1 MGTNDL
7 ILFVIT
13 VSLTVFHMYRAI
25 SEIYFC
31 YTHKRYLPQLA
42 KRQPGEGEDTF
53 KASKLEEATGWAV
66 NALNWYTTFAV
77 EASTEEVEVDGTDEQ
92 ISALIPRLL
101 RLDRRRLKQLW

>member
-13 VSLTVFHMYRAI
+13 VSLTLFHMYRAI

-66 NALNWYTTFAV
+66 NALTWYTTFAV
-77 EASTEEVEVDGTDEQ
+77 DESEKVEVDGAGKPLA
-92 ISALIPRLL
+92 ALIPRLR
-101 RLDRRRLKQLW
+101 RLDPRRLQQLR